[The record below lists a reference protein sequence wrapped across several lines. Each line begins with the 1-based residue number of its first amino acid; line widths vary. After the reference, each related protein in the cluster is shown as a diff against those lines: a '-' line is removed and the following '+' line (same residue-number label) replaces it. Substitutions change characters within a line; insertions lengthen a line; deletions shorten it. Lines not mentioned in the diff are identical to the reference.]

1 MFADN
6 LGIHVLIWQ
15 YDMTINSIKPTLY
28 TIRPWSMC
36 SFEKIHAPGQR
47 ACKIQH
53 RLQHTAVVLKACQV
67 FCVKRSGKKIPWSL
81 RHGSLCHHCH
91 PGRLPC
97 VTSPS
102 GRECWLQGR
111 FWQCLRLCGPPQEVQ
126 DAEDAVQNGEATA
139 NPTGCRSKTLESMC
153 EFDVFARTIRI
164 VAGLT
169 SLNLMYKQYW

>member
-1 MFADN
+1 MTWQLTASN
-6 LGIHVLIWQ
+6 LLYILLDHDLCAVLRKFMRLAKERVKSNTD
-15 YDMTINSIKPTLY
+15 YNTLQLFW
-28 TIRPWSMC
+28 RHARFFVWSGLARK
-36 SFEKIHAPGQR
+36 SHG
-47 ACKIQH
+47 ACAMALCVI
-53 RLQHTAVVLKACQV
+53 TAT
-67 FCVKRSGKKIPWSL
+67 RD
-81 RHGSLCHHCH
+81 
-91 PGRLPC
+91 RLPC

-102 GRECWLQGR
+102 GRECWLQGH

-169 SLNLMYKQYW
+169 ILNLMYKQYW